1 MKNENGYMSD
11 EIFNELVNSM
21 KEAVAISKGD
31 AEPSR
36 VFKFSPINVKEIREK
51 TKKSQSEFA
60 DMIGVKVGTLKNWE
74 QGRRKPQG
82 AALTLLKVVSANPEY
97 VEKILHV

>member
-1 MKNENGYMSD
+1 MKNKNEYMSD

-21 KEAVAISKGD
+21 KEAVAISKGE

-36 VFKFSPINVKEIREK
+36 VFNFSPINVKEIREK

-60 DMIGVKVGTLKNWE
+60 DMIGVKVGTLQNWK